1 MVRTKTCM
9 SLARRRMIANGAL
22 AGVTLVSAVLRFF
35 PPGIYAIYPRCP
47 VYAFFHILCPG
58 CGITRALAAL
68 LGGRIH
74 EAFQSNP
81 LATVCMPF
89 LLLFLGKCYVRA
101 VRAQEFVFPDVP
113 QASLT
118 VCLVGMAAFT
128 IVRNLHF
135 F

>member
-1 MVRTKTCM
+1 M
-9 SLARRRMIANGAL
+9 SLAQRRMIANGVL
-22 AGVTLVSAVLRFF
+22 AGVTLGALLLRLF
-35 PPGIYAIYPRCP
+35 PPSRYAVYPPCP
-47 VYAFFHILCPG
+47 VYAFFHVLCPG
-58 CGITRALAAL
+58 CGLTRALAAL
-68 LGGRIH
+68 LGGRIQ
-74 EAFQSNP
+74 EAFHFNP
-81 LATVCMPF
+81 LAIVCMPF

-113 QASLT
+113 QASLA

>member
-1 MVRTKTCM
+1 M
-9 SLARRRMIANGAL
+9 SLAQRRIIANGVL
-22 AGVTLVSAVLRFF
+22 AGVTLVAALLRFF
-35 PPGIYAIYPRCP
+35 PPGIYAIYPTCP
-47 VYAFFHILCPG
+47 VYAFFHIMCPG

-74 EAFQSNP
+74 EAFHWNP
-81 LATVCMPF
+81 LAIVCMPF

-101 VRAQEFVFPDVP
+101 VRAQEFVFPDFP

-118 VCLVGMAAFT
+118 VCLVAMAAFT

>member
-1 MVRTKTCM
+1 M
-9 SLARRRMIANGAL
+9 SLAQRRIIANGVL
-22 AGVTLVSAVLRFF
+22 ACGTLVAALLRFF
-35 PPGIYAIYPRCP
+35 PPGSYAIYPKCP
-47 VYAFFHILCPG
+47 VYVCFHILCPG
-58 CGITRALAAL
+58 CGATRAMAAL

-74 EAFQSNP
+74 EAFHWNP
-81 LATVCMPF
+81 LAIVCMPF
-89 LLLFLGKCYVRA
+89 LLLFLGKYYVRA